1 MPDRSVAAGAA
12 AKAALGLPGGRG
24 AAKEWA
30 SVLQQ
35 VPLFAPLSRRDVRKI
50 AALATVRRY
59 ERGVPIVAA
68 GRAGDAFYVILDGQ
82 VSVGVP
88 GRRAA
93 RLGRGD
99 YFGEMALL
107 DGAPRSATV
116 TAASEVHVL
125 QVGRA
130 AFGRMLKQEPQISV
144 ALLKTLA
151 GRLRS
156 LERSTSG

>member
-1 MPDRSVAAGAA
+1 M
-12 AKAALGLPGGRG
+12 
-24 AAKEWA
+24 
-30 SVLQQ
+30 
-35 VPLFAPLSRRDVRKI
+35 RKV

-59 ERGVPIVAA
+59 DRGVPIVVA
-68 GRAGDAFYVILDGQ
+68 GRAGDAFYVILDGH

-93 RLGRGD
+93 RLGPGD

-116 TAASEVHVL
+116 TAASELHVL